1 MKEMRFIAN
10 KRQYISSLL
19 FLMLCSVFL
28 FSSCHYFNNKQEKD
42 NSFKM
47 GEAAHPLYKLDVAK
61 TEISW
66 NAYKTNDKIK
76 VGGYFK
82 DVSIDREDQIF
93 NSFYDL
99 IDGLKFSINSLSS
112 SSGDAMR
119 DLTLNDYFF
128 SYLSQDFRI
137 NGALGRPIN
146 DSIDVFFDIFG
157 QEKVVRLAF
166 VNYTIPPYFN
176 QVIELKG
183 TIHLEKQ
190 FNAIKAYNSLHE
202 KCINLHRGADG
213 ISKTWKEVVVNVR
226 AVIINTSVDRIKNH

>member
-1 MKEMRFIAN
+1 MREYRIHKNRTGYFSGLL
-10 KRQYISSLL
+10 YFSLISIL
-19 FLMLCSVFL
+19 L
-28 FSSCHYFNNKQEKD
+28 FSSCNNFNNKKLED
-42 NSFKM
+42 NLSKKKT
-47 GEAAHPLYKLDVAK
+47 AYKLDIEK
-61 TEISW
+61 TEIIW

-82 DVSIDREDQIF
+82 DVSIDREDQIS

-112 SSGDAMR
+112 SSGDSMR

-157 QEKVVRLAF
+157 QEKVIRLAF
-166 VNYTIPPYFN
+166 VNYTIPPYFD

-213 ISKTWKEVVVNVR
+213 VSKTWKEVVVNVR
-226 AVIINTSVDRIKNH
+226 TVIINTSVDRIKNY